1 MNEKIAL
8 ILEGG
13 GFRGIFT
20 SGVLDYF
27 MENNLYFNYVS
38 GVSMGACN
46 AVSYISRQKERNKN
60 VLLKYVDDKRYLSIS
75 NLIREKSLF
84 GMNFVFKKIPRE
96 LVPFDYDTFFKSK
109 TNFVIGVTD
118 CITGEAIYLDG
129 KNKEM
134 ENILMA
140 SSSLPFISKMV
151 KLNNSLYLDG
161 GISDSIPIQKAID
174 DGYQKMVVVLTRP
187 KGYRKKA
194 FKLKK
199 MCNYYYKKFPNLA
212 NSILNRH
219 KLYNET
225 IEKIEKLEQNGSIFV
240 IRPNE
245 SLEIGRVEKNKEKL
259 MKVYIQGVMQAERDF
274 QNLIKFLK

>member
-212 NSILNRH
+212 NAILNRH